1 MSQRN
6 PHKWQFRARFRR
18 HVFGWKSQ
26 PAITR
31 IREAVSEI
39 KQVARRDKALAAEGA
54 VLFLEKLSPAI
65 EHVDSSSGAIGT
77 AVNKAIDTLA
87 GIIADAPVDALTRE
101 KWLERLYQAH
111 ADDAIPYLELLGDYW
126 GDLCASRELASQWA
140 NHLLGI
146 TRMALGRDGDRPV
159 HHHGAIMCL
168 SSLYTAQRYDELL
181 DLVSEQTLWHY
192 RGWGARALAAR
203 GDSAEAIRYAEQSRS
218 AWSSDLAID
227 RFCEE
232 TLLASGFV
240 DEAYARYGLR
250 ANRAS
255 TYKAWFRAVGKKYSQ
270 KEPAAIL
277 HDLVRITPGDE
288 GKWFAAAKDAGIF
301 DEAIALANRSPCSPQ
316 TLTRAARDYREK
328 NPAFAVEAGLAAL
341 RWLAA
346 GYGYDITSADVYAAC
361 EYTLEAADHA
371 GTGAETEHRVREI
384 AAEDGQRWAAA
395 IRHCTGGIL
404 RFGGSWTSD
413 SERLGSIVAA
423 VAQA

>member
-6 PHKWQFRARFRR
+6 PHKWQFSPRFRR
-18 HVFGWKSQ
+18 HAFGWKSQ

-39 KQVARRDKALAAEGA
+39 RQVARRDKVLGAEGA

-77 AVNKAIDTLA
+77 AVNKAINTLA
-87 GIIADAPVDALTRE
+87 GIIADAPVDASTRG

-111 ADDAIPYLELLGDYW
+111 ADEEIPYLELLGDCW

-140 NHLLGI
+140 DHLLGI
-146 TRMALGRDGDRPV
+146 TRMALGRDGDSPG
-159 HHHGAIMCL
+159 HYHGAIMCL
-168 SSLYTAQRYDELL
+168 SSLHTAQRYDELL
-181 DLVSEQTLWHY
+181 DVISEQTLWQY
-192 RGWGARALAAR
+192 RSWGAQALAAR

-240 DEAYARYGLR
+240 DEAYAGYGLR

-255 TYKAWFRAVGKKYSQ
+255 TYKAWFRAVTKKYPR

-277 HDLVRITPGDE
+277 HDLLRTTPGDE
-288 GKWFAAAKDAGIF
+288 GKWFAAAKDAGML
-301 DEAIALANRSPCSPQ
+301 DEAIRLANSSPCSPQ
-316 TLTRAARDYREK
+316 TLTRAARDFREK
-328 NPAFAVEAGLAAL
+328 NPAFAIEAGLAAL

-346 GYGYDITSADVYAAC
+346 GYGYDTTSADVNAAC
-361 EYTLEAADHA
+361 LYTFEAAADA
-371 GTGAETEHRVREI
+371 GKVEETERRVRAI
-384 AAEDGQRWAAA
+384 AA
-395 IRHCTGGIL
+395 TGV
-404 RFGGSWTSD
+404 FGDLIDEVLTRQQL
-413 SERLGSIVAA
+413 ER
-423 VAQA
+423 